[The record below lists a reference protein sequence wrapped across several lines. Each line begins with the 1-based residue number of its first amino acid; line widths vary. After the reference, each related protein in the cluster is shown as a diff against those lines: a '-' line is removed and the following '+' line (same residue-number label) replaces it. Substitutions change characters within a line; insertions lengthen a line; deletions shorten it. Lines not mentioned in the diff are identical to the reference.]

1 MEFSLLRATLTLFI
15 SYKCQVLLS
24 ILTQRCWILA
34 HFPLARTTPDL
45 TAVSFDQ
52 TEPPKSC
59 YATLIFIFS
68 QSL

>member
-1 MEFSLLRATLTLFI
+1 MELSLLRATLTLFI

-24 ILTQRCWILA
+24 ILTQKLWILA
-34 HFPLARTTPDL
+34 HFPLACTTPDL
-45 TAVSFDQ
+45 TVVSLDQ

-59 YATLIFIFS
+59 SATLSFIFS